1 MPDTTRIDDQ
11 PQDMAT
17 GGAVLDARPGPRDA
31 DPDPRAQVRLGE
43 MGLAGFPPY
52 LMNRVIGR
60 YYATLRAEL
69 AGLGLTTAKLRTL
82 AVLSVIEGPLIRD
95 LAAYT
100 VTEQS
105 TLSRALDGLVEDGLI
120 RREQDPQDSRGIR
133 VFLTAAG
140 RERFAL
146 LWPHMARGYAAM
158 FRGIAE
164 DERRAFVATLQKLLA
179 NVEQA
184 EAERPHR

>member
-1 MPDTTRIDDQ
+1 MPDTTRIDNQ

-17 GGAVLDARPGPRDA
+17 GGAVLDARPGSRDA
-31 DPDPRAQVRLGE
+31 DPRAQVRLGE

-60 YYATLRAEL
+60 YNATLRTEL

-105 TLSRALDGLVEDGLI
+105 TLSRALDWLAEDGLVMRVPVAGD
-120 RREQDPQDSRGIR
+120 RRATLVR
-133 VFLTAAG
+133 LTAKGA
-140 RERFAL
+140 EVFARQAADHEAWIDGML
-146 LWPHMARGYAAM
+146 AELSPEEARSYAA
-158 FRGIAE
+158 RL
-164 DERRAFVATLQKLLA
+164 RTLAQKLDDKGA
-179 NVEQA
+179 TE
-184 EAERPHR
+184 

>member
-1 MPDTTRIDDQ
+1 MPDTTRIDNQ

-17 GGAVLDARPGPRDA
+17 GGAVLDARPGSRDA
-31 DPDPRAQVRLGE
+31 DPRAQVRLGE

-60 YYATLRAEL
+60 YNATLRTEL

-105 TLSRALDGLVEDGLI
+105 TLSRALDGLAEDGLV
-120 RREQDPQDSRGIR
+120 RREQDTQDSRGIR

-140 RERFAL
+140 REQFAL

-158 FRGIAE
+158 FHGIAE

-179 NVEQA
+179 NAEQA
-184 EAERPHR
+184 EAEHPHR